1 MSEANLQISYSIE
14 KSKECPICMNDIPKD
29 QFCATNFCRHWFC
42 YQCLIRW
49 SETHNYCP
57 VCRQINSVIIF
68 INHLKYEND
77 FELIIIDNKETI
89 ERKKLNSK
97 RDNLIK
103 RLLEENQIR
112 LKQIEEMRQKLIY
125 ELDIHERIKQNIDK
139 ITKNDNQNNK
149 FFEQILDE
157 VRDDMNWSAR
167 SQLQES
173 NRLSITGSEIPG
185 TIEDTTDEESDDSS
199 IFRWSDLVLF

>member
-1 MSEANLQISYSIE
+1 
-14 KSKECPICMNDIPKD
+14 
-29 QFCATNFCRHWFC
+29 
-42 YQCLIRW
+42 
-49 SETHNYCP
+49 
-57 VCRQINSVIIF
+57 
-68 INHLKYEND
+68 LKYEND